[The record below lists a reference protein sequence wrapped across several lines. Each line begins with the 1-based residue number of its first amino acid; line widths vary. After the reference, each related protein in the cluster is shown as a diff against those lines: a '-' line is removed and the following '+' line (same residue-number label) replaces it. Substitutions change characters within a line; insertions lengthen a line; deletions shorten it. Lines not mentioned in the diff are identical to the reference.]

1 VASHRPA
8 CNDRPSRRSL
18 RHASPLPATLR
29 RPWLAEL
36 PASISTEDVRCAAG
50 TIASDE
56 RLYALL
62 GHAQRLGAAGRLRD
76 ADWVV
81 EAVACSFDLARKR
94 PRVALEAMLDHLTGL
109 SAFAAIQDEI
119 RAADFKKR
127 PAFAITGYG
136 DEGIDLLT
144 RALDDLVAH
153 PPEG

>member
-1 VASHRPA
+1 VLIRRVGGGWEP
-8 CNDRPSRRSL
+8 PSVCRIVL
-18 RHASPLPATLR
+18 GTTGVL
-29 RPWLAEL
+29 
-36 PASISTEDVRCAAG
+36 VRV
-50 TIASDE
+50 
-56 RLYALL
+56 R
-62 GHAQRLGAAGRLRD
+62 
-76 ADWVV
+76 
-81 EAVACSFDLARKR
+81 FDLARKR
-94 PRVALEAMLDHLTGL
+94 PRAALEAMLDHLTGL